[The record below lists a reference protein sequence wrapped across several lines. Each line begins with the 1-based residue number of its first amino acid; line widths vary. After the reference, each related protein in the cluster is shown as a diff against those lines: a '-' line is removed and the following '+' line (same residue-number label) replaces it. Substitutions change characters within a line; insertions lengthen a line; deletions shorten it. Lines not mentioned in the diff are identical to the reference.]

1 MSAAAQPD
9 FSGSCMIALY
19 PPPDATGRLAIDG
32 GLPPGDMHLTIAYT
46 GDAADVDP
54 QALAAVAQSLSAR
67 PPVQGTVSGHA
78 RFTGGKDGDVIV
90 ALVDSP
96 ALESLRADA
105 MAALAAAGIAVPS
118 EHGFTPHMTICYQ
131 DPDAADQVGRVA
143 AFPVTFGD
151 IAAVHGKQQT
161 VHPFAGPAGPGL
173 DDAAAQGLRE
183 QAIWNQLA
191 GVR

>member
-19 PPPDATGRLAIDG
+19 PPPDAAGRLALDG
-32 GLPPGDMHLTIAYT
+32 GLPPGEMHLTIAYT

-54 QALAAVAQSLSAR
+54 QALAAVARSLSAR

-78 RFTGGKDGDVIV
+78 RFTGGADGDVIV

-131 DPDAADQVGRVA
+131 DPGAADPVGRVS

-151 IAAVHGKQQT
+151 IAAVHGKQQA
-161 VHPFAGPAGPGL
+161 VHPFADPAGQAL
-173 DDAAAQGLRE
+173 RQRE

-191 GVR
+191 GAR

>member
-1 MSAAAQPD
+1 MSGQPD

-19 PPPDATGRLAIDG
+19 PPPDATGKLAVDG
-32 GLPPGDMHLTIAYT
+32 GLPPGEMHLTIAYT

-54 QALAAVAQSLSAR
+54 QALSGVARSLSAR
-67 PPVQGTVSGHA
+67 PPVQATVSGHA
-78 RFTGGKDGDVIV
+78 RFTGGSDGDVIV

-96 ALESLRADA
+96 ALEALRADA
-105 MAALAAAGIAVPS
+105 MAALAAAGITVPS

-131 DPDAADQVGRVA
+131 APDAPDPVGRVG

-151 IAAVHGKQQT
+151 IAAVHGKQST
-161 VHPFAGPAGPGL
+161 VHPFAAPAGSGQ
-173 DDAAAQGLRE
+173 DGAAAQAQRE